1 MSIFLSTAEFQHLLD
16 ELDELFPDTYPDY
29 SLSEKEIAFRAGQVD
44 VIRFLKK
51 KLSED

>member
-1 MSIFLSTAEFQHLLD
+1 MSIFLSTAEFQYLLD

-44 VIRFLKK
+44 VVRFLKK